1 MRWPKSLS
9 HTVPSLPGTFRV
21 MRNAPN
27 RPWSRAGGPAIVVYE
42 LTVDL
47 DLVDAHRDGMRIGGR
62 GLIDDAL
69 RIEQNEIA

>member
-1 MRWPKSLS
+1 
-9 HTVPSLPGTFRV
+9 

>member
-1 MRWPKSLS
+1 MAGDSATGIREVSDL
-9 HTVPSLPGTFRV
+9 L
-21 MRNAPN
+21 
-27 RPWSRAGGPAIVVYE
+27 RAVQQRLYE